1 MSNENQLKR
10 KTIFGLLWSFM
21 DMFMSQGIQFLV
33 LMILARLLTPE
44 HFGVIGMVIIFI
56 AISNTIIDSGFTQ
69 ALVRETN
76 ASQEDYS
83 TVFFFQLL
91 IAIVMCSLL
100 NGLAPLISSFFHEE
114 QLIPILRV
122 LSFGLIIH
130 SLGIIQRIMLTKQ
143 INFRTQT
150 KINVLS
156 GVIASVVAIS
166 CALLGFGVWS
176 LVAQSLTLQTMQ
188 TVLLW
193 FSNKWLPSFVFSF
206 QSFKRLFGFGSKLL
220 ISGLIDT
227 IYSQVYAVIIGRMY
241 PASRLGY
248 YTNASKLSDVIVISS
263 TSALQRVTYPVLSSI
278 QEEQERLSL
287 GFQKIIRTSA
297 YLMFPVMIGL
307 MAIADTLIPLIFGDQ
322 WFESIIYFKLL
333 CVAGMLYPL
342 HAINLNMLQV
352 KGRSD
357 LFLILEVIKK
367 VLITILIAISL
378 FLSLG
383 IIGLIGAAIV
393 SSYLSFY
400 LNAYFSAREISYS
413 VMDQVKDVFPMLL
426 ISISMGGVVYLLG
439 SMLPDEPILKL
450 GVQISTGVILYIA
463 FSRMFKI
470 KELTMIYELI
480 APMVQAIVKKKPF
493 SVLLKGKGR

>member
-1 MSNENQLKR
+1 MPNENQLKR

-21 DMFMSQGIQFLV
+21 DMFMNQGVQIVV
-33 LMILARLLTPE
+33 LMILARLLSPE
-44 HFGVIGMVIIFI
+44 HFGVIGMVLIFI
-56 AISNTIIDSGFTQ
+56 SISNAIIDSGFTQ

-76 ASQEDYS
+76 TTQEDYS

-91 IAIVMCSLL
+91 MAIVMCSLL
-100 NGLAPLISSFFHEE
+100 NSLAPLISGFFHEE

-130 SLGIIQRIMLTKQ
+130 SLGIIQRIILIKQ

-150 KINVLS
+150 KINLLS
-156 GVIASVVAIS
+156 AVVASIVAIS
-166 CALLGFGVWS
+166 CAFLGFGVWS
-176 LVAQSLTLQTMQ
+176 LVAQTLTLQMMQ
-188 TVLLW
+188 TALLW
-193 FSNKWLPSFVFSF
+193 FSNKWMPSFVFSL

-220 ISGLIDT
+220 ISGIIDT
-227 IYSQVYAVIIGRMY
+227 IYNQVYAMIIGRMY
-241 PASRLGY
+241 SATRLGF
-248 YTNASKLSDVIVISS
+248 YTNASKLSNVIVISA

-278 QEEQERLSL
+278 QEEEERLSL

-307 MAIADTLIPLIFGDQ
+307 MTIADTLIPLIFGEQ

-333 CVAGMLYPL
+333 CIAGMLYPL

-357 LFLILEVIKK
+357 LFLILEIIKK

-426 ISISMGGVVYLLG
+426 ISIGMGGIVYLLG
-439 SMLPDEPILKL
+439 SVLPDEPLLKL
-450 GVQISTGVILYIA
+450 GAQISTGVVLYVA

-470 KELTMIYELI
+470 KELAMIYEMI
-480 APMVQAIVKKKPF
+480 APIVQAMVRKKPF